1 MTTKTK
7 TFCMF
12 NKKGIFGRRVSDS
25 DTKNRFFKY
34 IKKKE
39 ANYRMNMRAWLSQLP
54 FPNSATVEIREIAPQ
69 EFF

>member
-39 ANYRMNMRAWLSQLP
+39 ANYRMNMILNNYAAKTYKES
-54 FPNSATVEIREIAPQ
+54 TG
-69 EFF
+69 